1 MPRRQKIAVRQVNA
15 LTRKDCVDKA
25 SAWSQEYPPSLF
37 SGDKDECKF
46 THEDLRSS
54 FVAGIKQ
61 YLQSVWHDAQ
71 KELPKD
77 GEWCL
82 LQTTSGFRLAVR
94 RTMNSGAYKWWLMDY
109 SMYDGKDLERW
120 AYVIDLVLYR

>member
-1 MPRRQKIAVRQVNA
+1 MPRRQKVAVRQVNA
-15 LTRKDCVDKA
+15 LTRKDCVD
-25 SAWSQEYPPSLF
+25 
-37 SGDKDECKF
+37 KF

-94 RTMNSGAYKWWLMDY
+94 RPMNSGAYKWWLMDY
-109 SMYDGKDLERW
+109 SMYDGKGLERW